1 MRLQAR
7 PHALYIESNTRI
19 SQKDRTMKRPV
30 FAALLAASALA
41 LSAPALAHMPPPA
54 VNGQALPSLAPMIKR
69 VTPAIVNVST
79 RGHVQVQQQ
88 QNPFMNDPFFQQFFG
103 GQGFNGGAPIQRQF
117 QSLGSGV
124 IVDAAKGYILT
135 NNHVV
140 EDADKITVTL
150 NDGRNFTAKVVG
162 KDPET
167 DVAVLQIKADGLIA
181 LSLGNSD
188 ALQVG
193 DFVVAIGN
201 PFGLKHTVT
210 AGIVSALGR
219 AGIEDGKYEN
229 FIQTDASIN
238 PGNSGGAL
246 VDLNG
251 DLVGINTA
259 ILSRGGGNI
268 GIGFAIPVNM
278 AHDVMDQLIKYGK
291 VERGV
296 LGVTIQNLTPEI
308 AKGLGISTDTGVVVT
323 QVQSG
328 SGADKAGVKA
338 GDVILKVDG
347 KPVTSNASLQS
358 MIGTLR
364 RGSQV
369 ELQLARN
376 GQVVNVTATIGKA
389 EGSAEES
396 ENGGGNASGGNDM
409 HGLHLADIGKDSAL
423 YGKAQGVA
431 IASVDPDSDAA
442 LAGLQE
448 GDVIVSVNR
457 KPVKNLAE
465 FRAAAKE
472 GKGALFLAVRRDD
485 QLFYV
490 SLGE

>member
-1 MRLQAR
+1 
-7 PHALYIESNTRI
+7 
-19 SQKDRTMKRPV
+19 MKRLV
-30 FAALLAASALA
+30 FAALLAASSLA

-54 VNGQALPSLAPMIKR
+54 VNGQPLPSLAPMIKR

-79 RGHVQVQQQ
+79 RGHVQMQQ

-103 GQGFNGGAPIQRQF
+103 GQGFNQAPVQRQF

-124 IVDAAKGYILT
+124 IVDAAKGYVLT

-140 EDADKITVTL
+140 ENADKITVTL
-150 NDGRNFTAKVVG
+150 NDGRNYTAKVVG
-162 KDPET
+162 KDPDT
-167 DVAVLQIKADGLIA
+167 DVAVLQIKADGLTA

-188 ALQVG
+188 VVQVG

-246 VDLNG
+246 VDLDGN
-251 DLVGINTA
+251 LVGINTA

-278 AHDVMDQLIKYGK
+278 ARDVMDQIIKYGK

-308 AKGLGISTDTGVVVT
+308 AKGLGISTDNGVVVT
-323 QVQSG
+323 QVQPG

-347 KPVTSNASLQS
+347 KPVTSNSSLQS
-358 MIGTLR
+358 TIGTLR

-369 ELQLARN
+369 AIQLARN
-376 GQVVNVTATIGKA
+376 GQILNVTATIGKA
-389 EGSAEES
+389 ESSGEGSGT
-396 ENGGGNASGGNDM
+396 GGGNAGGDET
-409 HGLHLADIGKDSAL
+409 HGLHLADIGKDSEL
-423 YGKAQGVA
+423 YGKVQGVIITA
-431 IASVDPDSDAA
+431 VEPDSDAA

-457 KPVKNLAE
+457 KPVKDVAE
-465 FRAAAKE
+465 FREAAKA
-472 GKGALFLAVRRDD
+472 GKGALFMAVRRDD

>member
-1 MRLQAR
+1 
-7 PHALYIESNTRI
+7 
-19 SQKDRTMKRPV
+19 MKRLTL
-30 FAALLAASALA
+30 AALLAACA
-41 LSAPALAHMPPPA
+41 LSLSLPAFAHMPPSA
-54 VNGQALPSLAPMIKR
+54 VDGQTVPSLAPMIKR
-69 VTPAIVNVST
+69 VTPAVVNVST
-79 RGHVQVQQQ
+79 RGHVQVQQ

-103 GQGFNGGAPIQRQF
+103 GQGFSSGPIQRQF
-117 QSLGSGV
+117 ESLGSGV
-124 IVDAAKGYILT
+124 IVDAQKGYILT

-140 EDADKITVTL
+140 ENADKITVTL
-150 NDGRNFTAKVVG
+150 NDGRNYTAKIVG

-167 DVAVLQIKADGLIA
+167 DVAVLQIKADGLSAIP
-181 LSLGNSD
+181 LGNSE

-251 DLVGINTA
+251 NLVGINTA

-278 AHDVMDQLIKYGK
+278 ARDVMDQLVKYGK

-308 AKGLGISTDTGVVVT
+308 AKGLGINADSGVVVT

-347 KPVTSNASLQS
+347 KPVTSNSSLQS
-358 MIGTLR
+358 TIGTLR
-364 RGSQV
+364 RGSEV
-369 ELQLARN
+369 HLQLARN
-376 GQVVNVTATIGKA
+376 GQILNLTATLNKA
-389 EGSAEES
+389 SSGAEEDNGNGSGQTES
-396 ENGGGNASGGNDM
+396 ET
-409 HGLHLADIGKDSAL
+409 HGLHVADIGKDSDL
-423 YGKAQGVA
+423 YGKVAGVV
-431 IASVDPDSDAA
+431 ITGVDPDSDAA

-448 GDVIVSVNR
+448 GDVITSVNR
-457 KPVKNLAE
+457 KTVKDVAE
-465 FRAAAKE
+465 FREAARA
-472 GKGALFLAVRRDD
+472 GKGSLFLAVRRDD

>member
-1 MRLQAR
+1 M
-7 PHALYIESNTRI
+7 
-19 SQKDRTMKRPV
+19 MKRIV
-30 FAALLAASALA
+30 FAALLAATLVSSL
-41 LSAPALAHMPPPA
+41 PAFAHMPPPTVA
-54 VNGQALPSLAPMIKR
+54 GQAVPSLAPMIKR
-69 VTPAIVNVST
+69 VTPAVVNVST
-79 RGHVQVQQQ
+79 RGHVEMQQQ

-103 GQGFNGGAPIQRQF
+103 GQGGNNAPVQRQF

-124 IVDAAKGYILT
+124 IVDADKGYILT

-140 EDADKITVTL
+140 ENADKITVTL
-150 NDGRNFTAKVVG
+150 YDGRNFTAKVVG

-167 DVAVLQIKADGLIA
+167 DVAVLQIKADGLTA
-181 LSLGNSD
+181 LALGNSD

-219 AGIEDGKYEN
+219 AGIEDGKFEN

-251 DLVGINTA
+251 NLVGINTA

-278 AHDVMDQLIKYGK
+278 AHTVMDQIIKYGK

-308 AKGLGISTDTGVVVT
+308 AKGLGIDTASGVVVT
-323 QVQSG
+323 QVQPD
-328 SGADKAGVKA
+328 SGADKAGIKA

-347 KPVTSNASLQS
+347 QPVTSNSSLS
-358 MIGTLR
+358 SAIGVMRL
-364 RGSQV
+364 GSQV
-369 ELQLARN
+369 DVELARN
-376 GQVVNVTATIGKA
+376 GKVMNVTATIGKA
-389 EGSAEES
+389 ANSGGDES
-396 ENGGGNASGGNDM
+396 EGGTSSSGAGSDL
-409 HGLHLADIGKDSAL
+409 HGLHLANIEKNSPL
-423 YGKAQGVA
+423 YGQVQGVV
-431 IASVDPDSDAA
+431 ITDVDQDSDAA
-442 LAGLQE
+442 AAGLQQ
-448 GDVIVSVNR
+448 GDVVVSVNR
-457 KPVKNLAE
+457 KPVKNVAE
-465 FRAAAKE
+465 FRAAA
-472 GKGALFLAVRRDD
+472 GKGSLFMAVRRGD

>member
-1 MRLQAR
+1 
-7 PHALYIESNTRI
+7 
-19 SQKDRTMKRPV
+19 MKRFV
-30 FAALLAASALA
+30 FAALLAASILGFS
-41 LSAPALAHMPPPA
+41 LPALAHMPPPA
-54 VNGQALPSLAPMIKR
+54 VNGQAVPSLAPMIKR
-69 VTPAIVNVST
+69 VTPAVVNVST

-103 GQGFNGGAPIQRQF
+103 GQGFNNAPIQRQF
-117 QSLGSGV
+117 ESLGSGV

-140 EDADKITVTL
+140 ENADKITVTL

-162 KDPET
+162 KDADT
-167 DVAVLQIKADGLIA
+167 DVAVLQIKADNLTA
-181 LSLGNSD
+181 VPLGNSE

-251 DLVGINTA
+251 NLVGINTA

-278 AHDVMDQLIKYGK
+278 AHDVMDQIIKYGK

-308 AKGLGISTDTGVVVT
+308 AKGLGIQADSGVVVT
-323 QVQSG
+323 QVQPG

-347 KPVTSNASLQS
+347 KPVTSNAALQS
-358 MIGTLR
+358 TIGTLR
-364 RGSQV
+364 RGSEVQ
-369 ELQLARN
+369 LQLARN
-376 GQVVNVTATIGKA
+376 GEIVNLTATLNKA
-389 EGSAEES
+389 ESGADEES
-396 ENGGGNASGGNDM
+396 DNGGGNAGASDT
-409 HGLHLADIGKDSAL
+409 HGLHLADIGKDSDL
-423 YGKAQGVA
+423 YGKVEGV
-431 IASVDPDSDAA
+431 IITSVDQDSDAA
-442 LAGLQE
+442 AAGLQE

-457 KPVKNLAE
+457 KTVKNVAE
-465 FRAAAKE
+465 FREAAKA
-472 GKGALFLAVRRDD
+472 GKGTLFMAIRRDD

>member
-1 MRLQAR
+1 M
-7 PHALYIESNTRI
+7 
-19 SQKDRTMKRPV
+19 MKRIV
-30 FAALLAASALA
+30 FAALFAASL
-41 LSAPALAHMPPPA
+41 LSSLPAFAHMPPPA
-54 VNGQALPSLAPMIKR
+54 VAGQTVPSLAPMIKR
-69 VTPAIVNVST
+69 VTPAVVNVST
-79 RGHVQVQQQ
+79 RGHVEMQQ

-103 GQGFNGGAPIQRQF
+103 GQGFNNAPVQRQF

-140 EDADKITVTL
+140 ENADKITVTL

-167 DVAVLQIKADGLIA
+167 DVAVLQIKADDLTA
-181 LSLGNSD
+181 VALGNSD

-219 AGIEDGKYEN
+219 AGIEDGKFEN

-246 VDLNG
+246 VDLDGN
-251 DLVGINTA
+251 LVGINTA

-268 GIGFAIPVNM
+268 DIGFAIPVNM
-278 AHDVMDQLIKYGK
+278 AHTVMDQIVKYGK

-308 AKGLGISTDTGVVVT
+308 AKGLGISAASGVVVT
-323 QVQSG
+323 QVQPG
-328 SGADKAGVKA
+328 SGADKAGIKA

-347 KPVTSNASLQS
+347 QPVTSNSALSS
-358 MIGTLR
+358 AIGVMRL
-364 RGSQV
+364 GSQV
-369 ELQLARN
+369 DVQLARN
-376 GQVVNVTATIGKA
+376 GRIINVTATIGKA
-389 EGSAEES
+389 GGSES
-396 ENGGGNASGGNDM
+396 EEGGSNGGGAESKA
-409 HGLHLADIGKDSAL
+409 HGLHVADIGKDSSL
-423 YGKAQGVA
+423 YGKVQGVV
-431 IASVDPDSDAA
+431 ITGVDPNSDAA

-457 KPVKNLAE
+457 KPVKNVAE
-465 FRAAAKE
+465 FREAAAA
-472 GKGALFLAVRRDD
+472 GKGTLFMAVRRDD